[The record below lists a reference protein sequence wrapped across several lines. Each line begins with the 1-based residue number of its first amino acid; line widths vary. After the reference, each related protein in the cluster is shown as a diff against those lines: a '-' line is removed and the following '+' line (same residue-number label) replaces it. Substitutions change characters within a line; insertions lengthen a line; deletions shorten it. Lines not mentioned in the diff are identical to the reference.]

1 VAEVELTHPEK
12 VLFPADG
19 LTKADLAA
27 YFEAVAPAMLAHLE
41 DRPLSMQRFDRGV
54 GQRGIFIQN
63 VPKGAPPWLRR
74 VETPNRGGGT
84 TAHVVVDNAD
94 GLRWLAQQNM
104 PTVHGWTA
112 RADRLDRPDR
122 LVWDLDP
129 VGPEAFGV
137 ARATA
142 LALGDVLREAGREP
156 FAMTSGSKGLHV
168 VLPIAR
174 RWAWDEARA
183 AMVAVAEE
191 VVARDPSTR
200 TLEWLKADR
209 GGRLLVDVRTGYGHT
224 TVAPYA
230 VRARDGAPVATPLHW
245 EEVEDPD
252 LHAQAFRL
260 RDVPARLA
268 ALGGDPWAGI
278 AAAAGA
284 LPRV

>member
-1 VAEVELTHPEK
+1 VAEVRLTHPEK

-27 YFEAVAPAMLAHLE
+27 YFEAVAGAMLPHLR
-41 DRPLSMQRFDRGV
+41 DRPLSMQRFDRGI
-54 GQRGIFIQN
+54 GQRGIYIQN
-63 VPKGAPPWLRR
+63 VPKGAPGWLRR
-74 VETPNRGGGT
+74 VETPNRGGGA
-84 TAHVVVDNAD
+84 TAHVVVDDAD

-112 RADRLDRPDR
+112 RGDRLDRPDR

-129 VGPEAFGV
+129 VGPEAFEV

-168 VLPIAR
+168 VVPIAR
-174 RWAWDEARA
+174 RWGWDEARA
-183 AMVAVAEE
+183 AMRAVAEE
-191 VVARDPSTR
+191 VVARDPGTR

-209 GGRLLVDVRTGYGHT
+209 AGRLLVDVRTGYGHT

-230 VRARDGAPVATPLHW
+230 VRARDGAPVAAPLRW
-245 EEVEDPD
+245 EELEHPALDARA
-252 LHAQAFRL
+252 HTL
-260 RDVPARLA
+260 RGVPGRLA
-268 ALGGDPWAGI
+268 ALGGDPWSGI
-278 AAAAGA
+278 AEAAGA
-284 LPRV
+284 LPRT